1 MKKIVLTFGLIAG
14 LIVTA
19 LMLASMPLMGDGT
32 ISFENGELLGYTSM
46 IIALSLIYF
55 GVRSFRDNHNG
66 GVLSFGKGFQV
77 GILIAA
83 IAAVIYASGWEV
95 YVNTSSG
102 DFMEQYTEQYLQQME
117 KEGAT
122 TTELDEMKV
131 EMDSMAE
138 MYKNPLIR
146 FGMTLM
152 EIVPVGLIITL
163 LSAFLLKRNESVDR
177 RT

>member
-1 MKKIVLTFGLIAG
+1 MRKVVLTFGLIAG

-19 LMLASMPLMGDGT
+19 LMLASMPLMGNGT
-32 ISFENGELLGYTSM
+32 ISFENGELLGYSSM

-83 IAAVIYASGWEV
+83 IAAIIYASGWEV
-95 YVNTSSG
+95 YLSTSSG
-102 DFMEQYTEQYLQQME
+102 DFMEQYTVQYLEQME

-122 TTELDEMKV
+122 ATELDEMKV
-131 EMDSMAE
+131 EMHSMAE

-163 LSAFLLKRNESVDR
+163 LSAFLLKRSIDHA
-177 RT
+177 T